1 MISKYTVKEV
11 IQKYTKKNGEFAWGV
26 ETVIDSLTPDV
37 EYNLEAKEGVYIL
50 TKWNLP
56 QPTSQEIREEYIR
69 QETIAECLEYF
80 KEKTLL
86 GKIKKLIKG

>member
-26 ETVIDSLTPDV
+26 ETVIDCLTPDV
-37 EYNLEAKEGVYIL
+37 EYNLEAKEGVYTL

>member
-26 ETVIDSLTPDV
+26 ETVIDSLTPEV
-37 EYNLEAKEGVYIL
+37 EYNLEAKEGVYTL

>member
-11 IQKYTKKNGEFAWGV
+11 IKKYTKKNGEFAWGV
-26 ETVIDSLTPDV
+26 ETVIDSLTPEV
-37 EYNLEAKEGVYIL
+37 EHSLEAKEGVYTL